1 MKSILYLATICLL
14 SCNNNAAQKNNEQK
28 QAVKNTTDVTL
39 PTAES
44 PQKSVAATEI
54 SAAILNY
61 PKDPVCGM
69 PMKHDIADTT
79 LYKNKVYGFCAKE
92 CKEEFIK
99 NPESF
104 LTQK

>member
-1 MKSILYLATICLL
+1 MKNIILISFIFLL
-14 SCNNNAAQKNNEQK
+14 SCNSYETKTEQAKSDTINMHSVTPDAADMKTP
-28 QAVKNTTDVTL
+28 VL
-39 PTAES
+39 P
-44 PQKSVAATEI
+44 EI
-54 SAAILNY
+54 SASVLNY
-61 PKDPVCGM
+61 SKDPVCGM

>member
-1 MKSILYLATICLL
+1 MKNIIVLFFVFFI
-14 SCNNNAAQKNNEQK
+14 SCNNHEVKHTEQTMKDTTNNPVDVKADAAMNT
-28 QAVKNTTDVTL
+28 AVNS
-39 PTAES
+39 A
-44 PQKSVAATEI
+44 I
-54 SAAILNY
+54 SASVLNY
-61 PKDPVCGM
+61 SKDPVCGM